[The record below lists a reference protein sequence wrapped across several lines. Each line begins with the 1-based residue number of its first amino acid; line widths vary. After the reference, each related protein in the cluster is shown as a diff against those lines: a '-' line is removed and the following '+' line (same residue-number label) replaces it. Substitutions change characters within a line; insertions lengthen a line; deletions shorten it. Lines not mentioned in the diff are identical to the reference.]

1 MLQDSTFRPLDT
13 SSIPRSDATR
23 DNDQFAT
30 SSILTIEPIATEH
43 EERECS
49 KHREMMRR
57 FRQDTIF
64 TTITSVLENHLPTTS
79 NPGFIPPLDSK
90 SCLTEVRDEA
100 DQSRWNTRAGLARS
114 VSSQSRGGRSDSAVD
129 VRGYDGVKVHD
140 FGFQSSRISPS
151 TLPTFS
157 IGPPLSTVIPSV
169 VLPGSSNPHG
179 VDSSISQVGHSGWT
193 DHLLDSTYKGFTP
206 WSPPIVTDYRQYL
219 NSHRRSG
226 STKRSKDSAESV
238 RTVISGGGRG
248 GEDRSGSE
256 SDSGSDHG
264 CGSGSEYGTESDD
277 GSENSDSS
285 ITTVIHRHTSQ
296 LESYKHRYLIYCYTG
311 FTQSRE
317 SGKLD

>member
-1 MLQDSTFRPLDT
+1 MLQDSTFRPPGP
-13 SSIPRSDATR
+13 SSIARSDATR

-100 DQSRWNTRAGLARS
+100 DQSRWNTRAGLVRS
-114 VSSQSRGGRSDSAVD
+114 VSSQSRGGRSDSAID
-129 VRGYDGVKVHD
+129 VSGYDGLEVHD
-140 FGFQSSRISPS
+140 FGFRSSRISPS
-151 TLPTFS
+151 GLSTFS
-157 IGPPLSTVIPSV
+157 IGPPLSTVVPSAILSEVPIPHRGDS
-169 VLPGSSNPHG
+169 PG
-179 VDSSISQVGHSGWT
+179 SQVGYTGWT
-193 DHLLDSTYKGFTP
+193 DDLLDSTYKGFTP
-206 WSPPIVTDYRQYL
+206 WSPPITTDYPQYL

-256 SDSGSDHG
+256 SESDSDD
-264 CGSGSEYGTESDD
+264 GSGNGYGTESDD
-277 GSENSDSS
+277 GSEDSDSS
-285 ITTVIHRHTSQ
+285 ITTVIHVN
-296 LESYKHRYLIYCYTG
+296 
-311 FTQSRE
+311 
-317 SGKLD
+317 